1 MYGKKSATDEWT
13 PGVFSKLWEQYTHKN
28 KSSKNWWILCDGPVD
43 TLWIES
49 LNTVLDDNKILTLA
63 SGDRLP
69 MSENL
74 KLVFEVENLN
84 NASPATVSRC
94 GIVYVDPQDLGYP
107 CLIRTFIQKRKH
119 NSVKDAD
126 ILGAMLEKVLIQGR
140 LIENIQEFAKKPK
153 MDINHIGIVTNL
165 LRLLNGLL
173 LPKANPQQEN
183 IILGDGSDSSA
194 QAEYAKCLIYC
205 VIWSLG
211 GLYEVADREAINQ
224 YLSDKGFPIPKKS
237 SESDT
242 CFDYYIHFNAQ

>member
-13 PGVFSKLWEQYTHKN
+13 PGVFSKLWEMYIHKN

-49 LNTVLDDNKILTLA
+49 LNTVLDDNRILTLA

-94 GIVYVDPQDLGYP
+94 GIVYVDPLDLGYP
-107 CLIRTFIQKRKH
+107 CLIQTFIQKRKH

-126 ILGAMLEKVLIQGR
+126 VLSTLMNKY
-140 LIENIQEFAKKPK
+140 LIEGKLIEQIQEFAKKPK
-153 MDINHIGIVTNL
+153 MELNHIGIATNI

-173 LPKANPQQEN
+173 ISKANPQQEN

-194 QAEYAKCLIYC
+194 
-205 VIWSLG
+205 
-211 GLYEVADREAINQ
+211 
-224 YLSDKGFPIPKKS
+224 
-237 SESDT
+237 
-242 CFDYYIHFNAQ
+242 